1 MTVSFQRN
9 KDGHDWERFRRITN
23 AEPGKFRLLCH
34 VHLPVVPAGVISLKY
49 LTTSSRS
56 ERFASVARQRI
67 HFVVSGPGSLRETWL
82 S

>member
-1 MTVSFQRN
+1 MTVPFQRN
-9 KDGHDWERFRRITN
+9 KDGQDWDRFRWISMV
-23 AEPGKFRLLCH
+23 RLLCQ

-67 HFVVSGPGSLRETWL
+67 HFVVSGPGSLRETWF